1 MSQKVS
7 DWTSAAKIIC
17 RNAIVIT
24 LVFLLGVSASS
35 AQEDVLVRP
44 LFADDS
50 PLELTIEGPFRLLS
64 RDGRER
70 PERPGLVRYR
80 DAQGQEVVLDVEIR
94 IRGRSRLELCSS
106 PPLRLNFRRSQ
117 VSGTVFA
124 GQNHLK
130 LVTQCKKQDSY
141 RDYLAQ
147 EYQIYRAFNALTDRS
162 FRVRRVSVEYLDT
175 EARRPTSFTEPA
187 FLIEE
192 DWEVAERNDMQAL
205 EVESFG
211 ISDLDPRHTALLGV
225 FQFMIGNTDWSSI
238 RAVEGEDCCHNG
250 KVIGAPD
257 MGAIV
262 IPYDFDQSGVINIPY
277 AQPNPALRIQSVRQR
292 LYRGLCAMND
302 ELEWV
307 IQRLNEQRAE
317 VEGAFDSE
325 RVSKRR
331 RNSALVYLRDSYEII
346 NDPEQRNEEIVEA
359 CRGQA
364 NLSG

>member
-7 DWTSAAKIIC
+7 DWTSAVKIIC
-17 RNAIVIT
+17 KNAIVIT

-35 AQEDVLVRP
+35 AQEDVLARP

-50 PLELTIEGPFRLLS
+50 PLELTIEGPFRRLS

-70 PERPGLVRYR
+70 PERAGLVRYR

-94 IRGRSRLELCSS
+94 IRGKSRLELCSS

-175 EARRPTSFTEPA
+175 DARRPTSFTEPS

-205 EVESFG
+205 EVESLE
-211 ISDLDPRHTALLGV
+211 ISDLDPRHTALLAV

-238 RAVEGEDCCHNG
+238 RAVDGEDCCHNG
-250 KVIGAPD
+250 KVISAPD

-262 IPYDFDQSGVINIPY
+262 IPYDFDQSGAINIPY
-277 AQPNPALRIQSVRQR
+277 AQPNPVLRIGSVRQR
-292 LYRGLCAMND
+292 LYRGLCATNG

-317 VEGAFDSE
+317 VDGVFNSD
-325 RVSKRR
+325 RVSERR
-331 RNSALVYLRDSYEII
+331 RNWALDYLRESYEII

>member
-1 MSQKVS
+1 M
-7 DWTSAAKIIC
+7 
-17 RNAIVIT
+17 
-24 LVFLLGVSASS
+24 
-35 AQEDVLVRP
+35 
-44 LFADDS
+44 
-50 PLELTIEGPFRLLS
+50 
-64 RDGRER
+64 
-70 PERPGLVRYR
+70 RYR
-80 DAQGQEVVLDVEIR
+80 EAQGQEVVLDVEIR
-94 IRGRSRLELCSS
+94 IRGNTRVELCSS

-162 FRVRRVSVEYLDT
+162 FQVRRVSVEYLDT

-192 DWEVAERNDMQAL
+192 DWEVAERNDMQVL
-205 EVESFG
+205 EVESLE
-211 ISDLDPRHTALLGV
+211 ISDLDPRHTALLAV

-238 RAVEGEDCCHNG
+238 RAAEGEDCCHNG
-250 KVIGAPD
+250 KVINRPD

-277 AQPNPALRIQSVRQR
+277 AQPNPDLRIGSVRQR
-292 LYRGLCAMND
+292 LYRGLCAMNN

-307 IQRLNEQRAE
+307 IQRLNEQRVE

-331 RNSALVYLRDSYEII
+331 RDWASDYLRDSYEII

>member
-24 LVFLLGVSASS
+24 LVFLLGVSASR

-44 LFADDS
+44 LFADGS
-50 PLELTIEGPFRLLS
+50 PLELTIEGPFRQLS
-64 RDGRER
+64 RDGSER
-70 PERPGLVRYR
+70 PERAGLVRYR
-80 DAQGQEVVLDVEIR
+80 DAEGQEVILDVEIR
-94 IRGRSRLELCSS
+94 IRGKSRLELCSF

-117 VSGTVFA
+117 MNGTVFA

-130 LVTQCKKQDSY
+130 LVTLCKKGGSY

-162 FRVRRVSVEYLDT
+162 FRVRWVSVEYIET
-175 EARRPTSFTEPA
+175 GTRRRTSSTEPA

-277 AQPNPALRIQSVRQR
+277 AQPNRALRIQSVRQR

-331 RNSALVYLRDSYEII
+331 RDWALVYLRDSYEII
-346 NDPEQRNEEIVEA
+346 NDLEQRNEEIVEA
-359 CRGQA
+359 CR
-364 NLSG
+364 